1 MMDGVVHLDVDDTS
15 PTISY
20 SPSSSIS
27 LTNPGNGWTPCFTL
41 SGCNTLTGAIPNG
54 TSYYIT
60 ADNNA
65 SFTITWQG
73 TGVQLLGNVSTAA
86 YLNYTVYLDGKAATP
101 DLIDL
106 SQQVLASF
114 QDLPLREHNI
124 SLVVKPSNS
133 SDGFLAFDK
142 ATITAPSPI
151 NTTGNY
157 VLQSVNDSDIAWYGR
172 WSFESVP
179 QLGQVYR
186 STNAGDRVTTYLKGT
201 AIMLSG
207 ITTPHSAV
215 YSVSLQPNEYNDT
228 DFSLTPTNYSAETSF
243 TNPHALLFYAS
254 SLNPTIPY
262 ALTVTNEDG
271 AELMIRPG
279 DFQVFAPNFPVSPPS
294 GPTTT
299 QSDVK
304 TSMSSGTI
312 AAVVLAGVLFIVIV
326 ALLIYYYLI
335 YRPRIRRCRAQ
346 FNALMA
352 RSTKGGSPSHKTRE
366 SEHSSYR
373 RRISRILSMLG
384 PSPSGF
390 WNAQRPPPVPPIG
403 RSVRSV
409 DSQYFSS
416 NNIPDDGGEIGVV
429 PIRDPTQTIESVPR
443 LSASKN
449 GIRRVPSIVIDIT
462 QKPSPN
468 ASVPV
473 SPISASVGGTQSQRQ
488 SSQIS
493 LRPRSNTFSFPIS
506 FSLRHVR
513 VHGTGSSGSS
523 GRQQGL
529 TTSSAGYRDLSVEHA
544 DEERGADS
552 VSTMSFAKPS
562 RTGGTVTWKLVG
574 DDTVQGKRSNLQES
588 VGKVARSIFSGLR
601 AASGLWTK
609 KSTGTGVVYP
619 FVGVS
624 SSSVPSGSRRAV
636 SGGGLIVLE
645 GGRTNLDPGLLESQ
659 SPSSQDGKGSRSES
673 PHSQAGTAITPLSYE
688 NNDSTAL
695 TAGGHS
701 SSRHPYAAVVED
713 VRPPRRATV
722 PTIITSPAAAAD
734 DREPEKELT
743 AEPPVP
749 SFRQLPPV
757 PITPHTILAPQ
768 PSGSSI
774 ARPIRALPP
783 LPIAPVSE
791 AVTETP
797 ANVETLPSPSQTG
810 NPSSLE
816 LDVTPGAQQHEGPL
830 LSPPSARSGSQRAS
844 QRTSK
849 SSKSSKSR
857 SSKGSFGF
865 LTLSS
870 MSPFR
875 LDFLDLGSREG
886 SVSDS
891 ASSKSRAKQKE
902 RRPVPPKSNVTPGNT
917 GSTRPVSLPPLSE
930 TARHP
935 IQRSFL
941 DFSNGSSSSFGRPEP
956 SPIVEPVPEL
966 DIQDDRV
973 IEIEDDRATFGQKRD
988 RKSVYYYSSANPPVP
1003 SPAESHYSFQTHKT
1017 HQTYQSDEHSHRG
1030 HWQKG
1035 RHASWRTTFGVR
1047 QEYIPEEASP
1057 SSPDAPFIPP
1067 QPAETSIAPQETTD
1081 PHPVPPLP
1089 REISSDPDQGRLSY
1103 VSTSPTVDMH
1113 VHPLPTDFG
1122 ASRHG
1127 SSHPVSTSQ
1136 TSPLE
1141 VTSPT
1146 TDASPSSIHFR
1157 AGGIRRTSSGD
1168 VRPGSASFTTKDD

>member
-1 MMDGVVHLDVDDTS
+1 LVDCAGFCLTS
-15 PTISY
+15 FFRR
-20 SPSSSIS
+20 PSSGS
-27 LTNPGNGWTPCFTL
+27 
-41 SGCNTLTGAIPNG
+41 
-54 TSYYIT
+54 
-60 ADNNA
+60 
-65 SFTITWQG
+65 
-73 TGVQLLGNVSTAA
+73 
-86 YLNYTVYLDGKAATP
+86 
-101 DLIDL
+101 
-106 SQQVLASF
+106 
-114 QDLPLREHNI
+114 
-124 SLVVKPSNS
+124 
-133 SDGFLAFDK
+133 
-142 ATITAPSPI
+142 
-151 NTTGNY
+151 
-157 VLQSVNDSDIAWYGR
+157 
-172 WSFESVP
+172 
-179 QLGQVYR
+179 
-186 STNAGDRVTTYLKGT
+186 
-201 AIMLSG
+201 
-207 ITTPHSAV
+207 
-215 YSVSLQPNEYNDT
+215 
-228 DFSLTPTNYSAETSF
+228 
-243 TNPHALLFYAS
+243 
-254 SLNPTIPY
+254 
-262 ALTVTNEDG
+262 
-271 AELMIRPG
+271 
-279 DFQVFAPNFPVSPPS
+279 
-294 GPTTT
+294 TTT

-304 TSMSSGTI
+304 TLMSSGTI
-312 AAVVLAGVLFIVIV
+312 AAVVLAGVLFIVIA

-352 RSTKGGSPSHKTRE
+352 KSTKGGSPSHKTRE

-384 PSPSGF
+384 PSSSGF
-390 WNAQRPPPVPPIG
+390 WNAQRPPPVPPVG

-409 DSQYFSS
+409 DSEYFPN

-449 GIRRVPSIVIDIT
+449 GIRRVPSIVVDIT

-473 SPISASVGGTQSQRQ
+473 SPISVSVGGTQSQRQ

-513 VHGTGSSGSS
+513 AHSRENGTGSSGSS

-529 TTSSAGYRDLSVEHA
+529 TTYRDLSVEHA
-544 DEERGADS
+544 DEERRVDS

-574 DDTVQGKRSNLQES
+574 EDTVQNKRSNLQES
-588 VGKVARSIFSGLR
+588 VGKVVRSIFSGLR

-609 KSTGTGVVYP
+609 KPTGTGVVYP

-624 SSSVPSGSRRAV
+624 SSSVPSESRRAV

-645 GGRTNLDPGLLESQ
+645 GGRGSLESQ
-659 SPSSQDGKGSRSES
+659 SPGSQDGKGSRAES
-673 PHSQAGTAITPLSYE
+673 PHSQAGTEITPLSYVSGRGADSNE
-688 NNDSTAL
+688 QGNNDSTAPI
-695 TAGGHS
+695 TGGHS
-701 SSRHPYAAVVED
+701 SSRHPYAAVIED

-722 PTIITSPAAAAD
+722 PTIITSPAPAAD
-734 DREPEKELT
+734 AREPEKELT

-757 PITPHTILAPQ
+757 PIILHTIPAPQ
-768 PSGSSI
+768 PSGSSSGRI
-774 ARPIRALPP
+774 GQVARPIRALPP

-797 ANVETLPSPSQTG
+797 ANMETLPSPSQTG

-816 LDVTPGAQQHEGPL
+816 LDATTGVQQHEGPL
-830 LSPPSARSGSQRAS
+830 LSPPSTQSGSQRAS

-875 LDFLDLGSREG
+875 LDFLDMGSRDG
-886 SVSDS
+886 SEAGDS
-891 ASSKSRAKQKE
+891 ASSKSRRKQKE
-902 RRPVPPKSNVTPGNT
+902 RRPVPPRLNVTPGNT
-917 GSTRPVSLPPLSE
+917 GSTRPVSLPPPSE

-941 DFSNGSSSSFGRPEP
+941 DFSNGSSSSFGKPEP

-966 DIQDDRV
+966 YIQDDRV
-973 IEIEDDRATFGQKRD
+973 IEVEEDRATFGQKRD

-1067 QPAETSIAPQETTD
+1067 QPAETSIASQEITD

-1122 ASRHG
+1122 TSRHR
-1127 SSHPVSTSQ
+1127 SSHPVSASQ
-1136 TSPLE
+1136 TSPLD

-1146 TDASPSSIHFR
+1146 TDVSPSSIHFR

-1168 VRPGSASFTTKDD
+1168 VRPGSASLHQR